1 MEAII
6 QIEKKETSSHILACT
21 SHNKDADLIC
31 QEIVKKVPK
40 STVLRMYAKKVDFK
54 HIPQDLQ
61 VSVITF
67 TFNQITLKHIKKLV
81 LKAQRSKV
89 FNKA

>member
-6 QIEKKETSSHILACT
+6 QIANKDSCSHILACA

-40 STVLRMYAKKVDFK
+40 STVLRMYAKIVDFK
-54 HIPQDLQ
+54 RIPRDLQ

-67 TFNQITLKHIKKLV
+67 TFNQIKLKYFSKLV
-81 LKAQRSKV
+81 SKAQSSKV
-89 FNKA
+89 FNET